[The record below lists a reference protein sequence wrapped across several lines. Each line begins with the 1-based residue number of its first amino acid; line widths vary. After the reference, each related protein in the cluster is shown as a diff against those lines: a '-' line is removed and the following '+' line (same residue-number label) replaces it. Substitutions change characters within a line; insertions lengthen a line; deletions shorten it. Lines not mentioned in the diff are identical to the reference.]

1 MSRVDRIAVGL
12 WTFLAYFGLIML
24 AGAENAMSAY
34 AGYNFGTHE
43 FERVLYAAAYSGN
56 ELLKV
61 ALLWKLGQAFA
72 QPGSVTVKALR
83 IGVGALVLTPLVL
96 LISLSGHVGFVGLV
110 RGDTVALRT
119 AALVTT
125 EDATAVVKA
134 DQAQLDQMRANRKW
148 SASRQCTNATIDTTI
163 AFCKEYRKVEAR
175 VERARATLGTTA
187 AVGLADPQV
196 DILTMLFPG
205 REKKELQ
212 LGLALAVGGAI
223 SFISFLGFF
232 VAGHHHAKVAD
243 VEGLKQEML
252 HEATK
257 HTLGMDDAE
266 APALGR
272 RTLKTPEE
280 AEAERFGIT
289 GSPVLVGAVRSG
301 IIEHMGVKHV
311 IAWLEDRVDYDAGGK
326 LHVTAAYSDYRT
338 WFETRPKSDTD
349 LTREPLTPDVFW
361 NIARNSHK
369 TAHDGKN
376 LMNCRLRY
384 VAANDQR
391 GVA

>member
-1 MSRVDRIAVGL
+1 MTRIDRLAVGL
-12 WTFLAYFGLIML
+12 WTFMAYFGLIML
-24 AGAENAMSAY
+24 AGAENLMSAY

-43 FERVLYAAAYSGN
+43 YERWLYAAVYSGN

-72 QPGSVTVKALR
+72 QPGSATVKVLR
-83 IGVGALVLTPLVL
+83 IGVGALILTPLVL

-110 RGDTVALRT
+110 RGDTVAVRT
-119 AALVTT
+119 AALVKTD
-125 EDATAVVKA
+125 DAAAVVKA

-163 AFCKEYRKVEAR
+163 AFCNEYRKVEKRLDTAR
-175 VERARATLGTTA
+175 GTLTTTA

-196 DILTMLFPG
+196 DILTMLMPG
-205 REKKELQ
+205 RDKKELQ

-243 VEGLKQEML
+243 HAVDDLKAMAAKLREGEP
-252 HEATK
+252 
-257 HTLGMDDAE
+257 DSD

-272 RTLKTPEE
+272 RTLKSPEE
-280 AEAERFGIT
+280 IDAERIGINGAPT
-289 GSPVLVGAVRSG
+289 LIAAVRGG
-301 IIEHMGVKHV
+301 IIEHPGAKHV
-311 IAWLEDRVDYDAGGK
+311 MQWLEDRVDHEDGGK
-326 LHVTAAYSDYRT
+326 VHVTAAYADYQLWAT
-338 WFETRPKSDTD
+338 SHPGE
-349 LTREPLTPDVFW
+349 LTREPLSATTFW
-361 NIARNSHK
+361 NLVMQCSRIALDRKHIVHAK
-369 TAHDGKN
+369 
-376 LMNCRLRY
+376 LRY

>member
-1 MSRVDRIAVGL
+1 MTRVDKIAVGL
-12 WTFLAYFGLIML
+12 WTLLSYLGLIML
-24 AGAENAMSAY
+24 AGAENLMSAY

-43 FERVLYAAAYSGN
+43 YERWLYAAVYSGN

-61 ALLWKLGQAFA
+61 ALLWKLGEAFA
-72 QPGSVTVKALR
+72 HPGSAAVKALR
-83 IGVGALVLTPLVL
+83 IGIGSLVLTPLVL

-110 RGDTVALRT
+110 RGDTVAVRT

-163 AFCKEYRKVEAR
+163 SFCDEYRKVEKR
-175 VERARATLGTTA
+175 LDGARATLGSTA

-205 REKKELQ
+205 REKKQLQ

-232 VAGHHHAKVAD
+232 VAGHHHAKGAD
-243 VEGLKQEML
+243 VEGLKDMAQKL
-252 HEATK
+252 REA
-257 HTLGMDDAE
+257 DATGT
-266 APALGR
+266 PALGR
-272 RTLKTPEE
+272 RTLKTAEE
-280 AEAERFGIT
+280 VELERFGIT

-301 IIEHMGVKHV
+301 IIEHPGVKHV
-311 IAWLEDRVDYDAGGK
+311 IAWLEDRVDYELGGK
-326 LHVTAAYSDYRT
+326 VHVTAAYADYHV
-338 WFETRPKSDTD
+338 WFVQRANKDTD
-349 LTREPLTPDVFW
+349 LTREPLTADVFW

-369 TAHDGKN
+369 TSHDGKSLIN
-376 LMNCRLRY
+376 SRLRY
-384 VAANDQR
+384 GAANDR
-391 GVA
+391 VA

>member
-1 MSRVDRIAVGL
+1 MSIDRIAAGL

-34 AGYNFGTHE
+34 AGYNFGTHDL
-43 FERVLYAAAYSGN
+43 ERYLYAAAYSGN

-72 QPGSVTVKALR
+72 QPGSLTVKALR

-110 RGDTVALRT
+110 RGDTVAVRT
-119 AALVTT
+119 AALVKTD
-125 EDATAVVKA
+125 DAAAVIKA
-134 DQAQLDQMRANRKW
+134 DQAQLDQMRTNRKW
-148 SASRQCTNATIDTTI
+148 SASRQCTNATLDTTI
-163 AFCKEYRKVEAR
+163 SFCKEYRKVEAR

-243 VEGLKQEML
+243 VEGLKDMAEKL
-252 HEATK
+252 REGEPDATG
-257 HTLGMDDAE
+257 T
-266 APALGR
+266 PALGR
-272 RTLKTPEE
+272 RTLKTAEE
-280 AEAERFGIT
+280 VELERFGIT

-301 IIEHMGVKHV
+301 IIEHPGVKHV
-311 IAWLEDRVDYDAGGK
+311 IAWLEDRVDYEAGGK
-326 LHVTAAYSDYRT
+326 LHVTAAYTDYHV
-338 WFETRPKSDTD
+338 WFAQRPNKDAD
-349 LTREPLTPDVFW
+349 LTRDPLTADVFW

-369 TAHDGKN
+369 TSHDGKS
-376 LMNCRLRY
+376 LINCKLRY
-384 VAANDQR
+384 AAANDQR

>member
-1 MSRVDRIAVGL
+1 MTKVDKIAAGL

-34 AGYNFGTHE
+34 AGYNFGTHDL
-43 FERVLYAAAYSGN
+43 ERYLYAAAYSGN

-72 QPGSVTVKALR
+72 QPGSLTVKALR

-110 RGDTVALRT
+110 RGDTVAIRS
-119 AALVTT
+119 AALVKTD
-125 EDATAVVKA
+125 DAAAVIKA
-134 DQAQLDQMRANRKW
+134 DQAQLDQMRTNRKW

-163 AFCKEYRKVEAR
+163 AFCAEYRKVEKRLDAAR
-175 VERARATLGTTA
+175 GTLSTTA

-196 DILTMLFPG
+196 DILAMLFPG
-205 REKKELQ
+205 RETRELQ

-243 VEGLKQEML
+243 VEGLKDMARKL
-252 HEATK
+252 REAEPA
-257 HTLGMDDAE
+257 DA
-266 APALGR
+266 ASDVPALGR
-272 RTLKTPEE
+272 RTLQSPEE
-280 AEAERFGIT
+280 IEAERIGIT
-289 GSPVLVGAVRSG
+289 GAPTLVAAVRGG
-301 IIEHMGVKHV
+301 IIEHPGVKHV
-311 IAWLEDRVDYDAGGK
+311 IAWLQDRVDHEDGGK
-326 LHVTAAYSDYRT
+326 VHVTAAYSDYQT
-338 WFETRPKSDTD
+338 WAASQSSE
-349 LTREPLTPDVFW
+349 LTREPLPVNTFW
-361 NIARNSHK
+361 SLVMQCTRVALDRKHITHAK
-369 TAHDGKN
+369 
-376 LMNCRLRY
+376 LRY

>member
-1 MSRVDRIAVGL
+1 MSIDRVAAGL

-34 AGYNFGTHE
+34 AGYNFGTHDL
-43 FERVLYAAAYSGN
+43 ERYLYAAAYSGN

-72 QPGSVTVKALR
+72 QPGSLTVKALR

-119 AALVTT
+119 AALVKTD
-125 EDATAVVKA
+125 DAAAVIKA
-134 DQAQLDQMRANRKW
+134 DQAQLDQMRTNRKW

-175 VERARATLGTTA
+175 LDAARGTLATTA

-196 DILTMLFPG
+196 DILSMLFPG
-205 REKKELQ
+205 RETRELQ

-243 VEGLKQEML
+243 VEGLKGMARKL
-252 HEATK
+252 REAEPA
-257 HTLGMDDAE
+257 DA
-266 APALGR
+266 ASDVPALGR
-272 RTLKTPEE
+272 RTLQSAEE
-280 AEAERFGIT
+280 IEAERIGIT
-289 GSPVLVGAVRSG
+289 GAPTLVAAVRAG
-301 IIEHMGVKHV
+301 IIEHPGAKHV
-311 IAWLEDRVDYDAGGK
+311 MHWIEDRVDHEDGGK
-326 LHVTAAYSDYRT
+326 VHVTAAYSDYQIWAAT
-338 WFETRPKSDTD
+338 QSSD
-349 LTREPLTPDVFW
+349 LTREPLPVNTFW
-361 NIARNSHK
+361 SLVMQCTTRVSLDRKNITHA
-369 TAHDGKN
+369 
-376 LMNCRLRY
+376 RLRY
-384 VAANDQR
+384 GAANDQR

>member
-1 MSRVDRIAVGL
+1 MTKLDRLAVGL
-12 WTFLAYFGLIML
+12 WTFLSYAGLVML
-24 AGAENAMSAY
+24 AGAENLMSAY

-43 FERVLYAAAYSGN
+43 YERWLYAAVYSGN

-72 QPGSVTVKALR
+72 QEGSTGVKVLR
-83 IGVGALVLTPLVL
+83 IGIGALVLTPLVL

-110 RGDTVALRT
+110 RGDTVAVRT
-119 AALVTT
+119 SALVKT

-148 SASRQCTNATIDTTI
+148 SQSRQCTNATLDTTI
-163 AFCKEYRKVEAR
+163 AFCGEYHKVEKRLDAAR
-175 VERARATLGTTA
+175 TTLGATA

-196 DILTMLFPG
+196 DILTMLMPG
-205 REKKELQ
+205 RDKKELQ

-232 VAGHHHAKVAD
+232 VAGHHHARVAD
-243 VEGLKQEML
+243 RSIEALQETAQKL
-252 HEATK
+252 RDNEP
-257 HTLGMDDAE
+257 GD

-272 RTLKTPEE
+272 RTLKSAEE
-280 AEAERFGIT
+280 IEAERFGIT

-301 IIEHMGVKHV
+301 IIEHPGVKHV
-311 IAWLEDRVDYDAGGK
+311 IAWLEDRVDYDLAGK
-326 LHVTAAYSDYRT
+326 LHVTAAYADYHV
-338 WFETRPKSDTD
+338 WFAQRPNKDTD
-349 LTREPLTPDVFW
+349 LTRDPLTADVFW
-361 NIARNSHK
+361 NIARNSAK
-369 TAHDGKN
+369 VSHDGKS
-376 LMNCRLRY
+376 LIHARLRY
-384 VAANDQR
+384 PAANDQR